1 MPQALAAIC
10 RNSSGSSKIFDYLNL
25 RAKVSSLRTKNNIKQ
40 QKEKSEH
47 SSCRKGREQQQK
59 QRHMKTNSLFATRI
73 FPMTDVVAC
82 WRCCNMRADALA
94 AGDLICV
101 IVVAATAI
109 HTLAPLQP
117 VAISR
122 RQVELIR
129 FAFGFADLQQ
139 TLCQF
144 LPHFL
149 LLLFLFFFLSY
160 FCLAFYAT
168 LSCFSFNVFRAHL
181 TFTVRLMFRSLS
193 TCSCCCFCCC
203 GNLHAFTVLSA
214 FCRRFGRFSG

>member
-1 MPQALAAIC
+1 
-10 RNSSGSSKIFDYLNL
+10 
-25 RAKVSSLRTKNNIKQ
+25 
-40 QKEKSEH
+40 
-47 SSCRKGREQQQK
+47 
-59 QRHMKTNSLFATRI
+59 MKTNSLFATRI

-101 IVVAATAI
+101 IVVVASVVAATAI

-149 LLLFLFFFLSY
+149 LLLFLFFFFL
-160 FCLAFYAT
+160 FLP
-168 LSCFSFNVFRAHL
+168 
-181 TFTVRLMFRSLS
+181 
-193 TCSCCCFCCC
+193 
-203 GNLHAFTVLSA
+203 
-214 FCRRFGRFSG
+214 RFLCNA